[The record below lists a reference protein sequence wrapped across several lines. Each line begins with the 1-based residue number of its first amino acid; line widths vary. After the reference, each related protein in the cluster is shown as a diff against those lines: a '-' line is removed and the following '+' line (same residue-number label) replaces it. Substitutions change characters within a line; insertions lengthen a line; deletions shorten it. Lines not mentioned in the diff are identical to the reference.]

1 MKNITQALTALLRER
16 HGQSPVKLSTFP
28 KEADPPRIASLLSG
42 LALPLSSSGNPQ
54 GEVLEAA
61 GVAWPEHV

>member
-1 MKNITQALTALLRER
+1 MKNITQALTAFLREG
-16 HGQSPVKLSTFP
+16 HGQSPLKLPTFP
-28 KEADPPRIASLLSG
+28 KEAAPPRIASVLSG

-54 GEVLEAA
+54 GEGQAAA